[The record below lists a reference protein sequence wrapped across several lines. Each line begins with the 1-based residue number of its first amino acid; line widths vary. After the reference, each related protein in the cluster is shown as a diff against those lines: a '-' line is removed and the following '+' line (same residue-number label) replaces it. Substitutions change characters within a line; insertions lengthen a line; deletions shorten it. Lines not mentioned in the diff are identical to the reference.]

1 VVGAGAGVSVG
12 GCGGT
17 GVVGGSGAAVA
28 VGGLDGWAVG
38 SDVAA
43 SLDGRDV
50 GVSEGDGEV
59 GLDVTT
65 VGEAVGNGVNAK
77 LGWEVGVLVG
87 TTSATCVLVGVG
99 VTAEAPSR
107 HWTANN
113 PAKLAQTNG
122 IENNRC
128 FTIDN
133 F

>member
-1 VVGAGAGVSVG
+1 M
-12 GCGGT
+12 
-17 GVVGGSGAAVA
+17 VGGSGAAVA
-28 VGGLDGWAVG
+28 GDGFDGLTVG
-38 SDVAA
+38 SDVAV
-43 SLDGRDV
+43 LLGGRDV
-50 GVSEGDGEV
+50 GVSEGGGVSVGNGEV
-59 GLDVTT
+59 GLSVAT

-77 LGWEVGVLVG
+77 LGWRVEVLVG

-99 VTAEAPSR
+99 VTAGAPSR

-113 PAKLAQTNG
+113 PAKLAQNNG

>member
-1 VVGAGAGVSVG
+1 M
-12 GCGGT
+12 
-17 GVVGGSGAAVA
+17 VA
-28 VGGLDGWAVG
+28 VGIAVADDGFDGLTVG
-38 SDVAA
+38 SDVAV
-43 SLDGRDV
+43 SPGGGDV
-50 GVSEGDGEV
+50 GVSAGGGVSVGEGEV
-59 GLDVTT
+59 GLSVAT

-77 LGWEVGVLVG
+77 LGWRVEVLVG
-87 TTSATCVLVGVG
+87 RASAIRVLVGVG
-99 VTAEAPSR
+99 VTAGAPSR